1 MKDKGLAL
9 LLLFASVGFMV
20 WTATSRTSRG
30 GMKATRG
37 EKQESIAPLG
47 NQPFLPDR
55 EPFTV
60 GYERREEVHTPLT
73 AMPKTEWESS
83 CAPPAVSASETVA
96 VSCEGGNCEFKEQP
110 PMPQAEIPQA
120 PHPQPM
126 QQPPIPQAPPPEMQQ
141 PPMPQAP
148 PQPMQQPPMPQPPMP
163 QAPPPEMHQPQ
174 EMFHPQPPVREGF
187 GDVPRRRAV
196 RDISHANPF
205 MR

>member
-83 CAPPAVSASETVA
+83 CAPPAVSATETVA

-126 QQPPIPQAPPPEMQQ
+126 QQPHPQQE
-141 PPMPQAP
+141 MPQ
-148 PQPMQQPPMPQPPMP
+148 QLHPMP
-163 QAPPPEMHQPQ
+163 QAPPPEMQQPQ